1 MNSCSFLFRIIGR
14 ARIAIIVG
22 GLAVAAVI
30 MTVIWTGR
38 PMPDLL
44 GPQDPS
50 VIARRSSPDNAFY
63 LLRDASAEISM
74 VKNHYAD
81 VDLDGMVGVARE
93 RGARDIRGARA
104 FFLRLFDPGSRWQEA
119 IRETMSRRTGQL
131 KGHSLDVA
139 RVASAQAKEPEE
151 DVHAPMFV
159 AYLEA
164 AEPALET
171 MRRGLRQPYYLLPS
185 LHDGTVT
192 SQETESYL
200 SGVRIL
206 SKTLAAQAVTCWF
219 NRRSE
224 PALALGVELVDLG
237 VTVASDG
244 RLECRDV
251 GVAIQPAGCYI
262 ISQTIEQ
269 CGDADALSKVLDDVR
284 RIDEKDAPWSRTVD
298 AQFRYAQ
305 RFTIDD
311 LSPESALR
319 GFAEIDNKI
328 VGSKKAE
335 RRRRQA
341 IQEYI
346 QEYMSRFPQE
356 DDRPY
361 WLSGKKLPKRPSLT
375 VSYEA
380 VGDLEMSRLRQA
392 MSRTFRHAT
401 MANVALRIWYLRNGS
416 YPDSLAELVP
426 EFLLEIPL
434 DRTSLKP
441 LTYCLLDRSY
451 ALYSNTG
458 TFHTPRNG
466 GIQLGLLSGPSDR
479 RDDGLPA
486 AVILTD
492 RLGSPPDR
500 FPFLCDAAQ

>member
-22 GLAVAAVI
+22 GLAVAALII
-30 MTVIWTGR
+30 MAIRAGG
-38 PMPDLL
+38 PMPDVL
-44 GPQDPS
+44 GPEDPS

-63 LLRDASAEISM
+63 LLRDASAEINM
-74 VKNHYAD
+74 VKSHYAD

-104 FFLRLFDPGSRWQEA
+104 FFLRFDPGSRWQEA
-119 IRETMSRRTGQL
+119 VREAMSRRTGQL
-131 KGHSLDVA
+131 KGHSLDVGHDA
-139 RVASAQAKEPEE
+139 AKVASGQAKEPEE
-151 DVHAPMFV
+151 DVHDPMFV

-185 LHDGTVT
+185 LHDGTVAF
-192 SQETESYL
+192 QENESYL

-206 SKTLAAQAVTCWF
+206 SKTLAAHAVTCWF

-244 RLECRDV
+244 RLKCRDV

-262 ISQTIEQ
+262 INQTIEQ
-269 CGDADALSKVLDDVR
+269 CGDPDALAKVLDDLR

-298 AQFRYAQ
+298 AQFRYAL

-311 LSPESALR
+311 LPPESALR
-319 GFAEIDNKI
+319 GFAEIENRA
-328 VGSKKAE
+328 VGE
-335 RRRRQA
+335 RECRQA

-346 QEYMSRFPQE
+346 QEYMSRFPPE

-361 WLSGKKLPKRPSLT
+361 WLSGKKLPRRPSLT

-401 MANVALRIWYLRNGS
+401 MANVALSIWYLRNGS

-441 LTYCLLDRSY
+441 LTYCLLDSSY

-466 GIQLGLLSGPSDR
+466 GIQQGLLSGPSDR

-486 AVILTD
+486 AVIATD

-500 FPFLCDAAQ
+500 FPFLCEAAQ